1 MDNLE
6 DRKST
11 TGKKYSPASQI
22 QILETQNLSDI

>member
-1 MDNLE
+1 ME